1 MRVSTIFLVLLFSG
15 HVLADEPDT
24 TSNAIVLSEYIFDA
38 KDVSFPSC
46 HASTIVETKEGLLV
60 AWFAGTK
67 EKDPDVGIW
76 LSQYLHGE
84 WSVPV
89 EVANGVR
96 GKAKQFPTWN
106 PVLFNT
112 GKEIKLFY
120 KVGPSP
126 REWWGEVKTSV
137 DNGLTWSLPLRL
149 PKNIFGPIKNKPLKL
164 ADGKLLCP
172 SSTENEGWRVHMEF
186 YTDMDKTWERT
197 DALNDGNNISLIQ
210 PAILTHSDN
219 AIQIL
224 CRSMNG
230 AIFSS
235 WSNDNGYTW
244 SEFETI
250 GLPNPNSGFD
260 AVTLKDGRHILVY
273 NHIACKTG
281 EKWGDRNILNIA
293 ISDDGKLWKA
303 AELLENDKDED
314 AEYSYPA
321 GIQTNDGNVHI
332 TYTWNR
338 TLIKHVVLDPLKIN
352 TKDIINGIWPLE

>member
-1 MRVSTIFLVLLFSG
+1 MRISTIILMLLISG
-15 HVLADEPDT
+15 IVFADKPDT
-24 TSNAIVLSEYIFDA
+24 TSNAIVLSEYIFNA

-46 HASTIVETKEGLLV
+46 HASTIVETEDGLLV

-76 LSQYLHGE
+76 LSHFSSGE
-84 WSVPV
+84 WSIPV
-89 EVANGVR
+89 EVANG
-96 GKAKQFPTWN
+96 KQSPIKQFPTWN
-106 PVLFNT
+106 PVLYNT

-137 DNGLTWSLPLRL
+137 DNGITWSLPHRL
-149 PKNIFGPIKNKPLKL
+149 PENIFGPIKNKPVEV

-172 SSTENEGWRVHMEF
+172 SSTENAGWRVHMEI
-186 YTDMDKTWERT
+186 YTNIDEKWERT
-197 DALNDGNNISLIQ
+197 NALNDSKNISVIQ
-210 PAILTHSDN
+210 PAILTHPSN
-219 AIQIL
+219 MIQIL
-224 CRSMNG
+224 CRSMNNV
-230 AIFSS
+230 IYSS
-235 WSNDNGYTW
+235 WSNDNGYNW

-260 AVTLKDGRHILVY
+260 AVTLSDGRHILVY

-293 ISDDGKLWKA
+293 ISEDGILWKA
-303 AELLENDKDED
+303 VELLENDKDED

-321 GIQTNDGNVHI
+321 VIQTNDGKVHI

-338 TLIKHVVLDPLKIN
+338 TLIKHVVLDPEKIKN
-352 TKDIINGIWPLE
+352 Q